1 MCQQWYTTRPYPC
14 KRPSQSAHA
23 ACSPGTQCA
32 VRKRGIHI
40 TLVACRRDR
49 YPATAM
55 PAAIERR
62 HPVNQAP
69 YNRQQMPLRLHRSV
83 KNRMIAGVCGGL
95 AETFGLDPL
104 LVRVVTLALLIPF
117 NVFTVL
123 VYAALALI
131 LPVED

>member
-1 MCQQWYTTRPYPC
+1 M
-14 KRPSQSAHA
+14 
-23 ACSPGTQCA
+23 
-32 VRKRGIHI
+32 
-40 TLVACRRDR
+40 
-49 YPATAM
+49 
-55 PAAIERR
+55 
-62 HPVNQAP
+62 NQAP
-69 YNRQQMPLRLHRSV
+69 YTGQQMRLHLHRSAS
-83 KNRMIAGVCGGL
+83 NRMIAGVCGGL

>member
-1 MCQQWYTTRPYPC
+1 M
-14 KRPSQSAHA
+14 
-23 ACSPGTQCA
+23 
-32 VRKRGIHI
+32 
-40 TLVACRRDR
+40 
-49 YPATAM
+49 
-55 PAAIERR
+55 
-62 HPVNQAP
+62 NQAP
-69 YNRQQMPLRLHRSV
+69 YNRQQMRLHLHRSAS
-83 KNRMIAGVCGGL
+83 NRMIAGVCGGL